1 MFKHVLI
8 PTDGSELSGR
18 AVRAGVAFAKSLD
31 AKVSGLFA
39 MAEYPVMAFG
49 EPTVVPVITPEEFL
63 QEGKTQAQKVLA
75 HLKKTAQEAGVDCE
89 IHAVVND
96 LPYKAIIETA
106 TQKGCD
112 VIFMASH
119 GRRVWKHW
127 CWAARRQQV
136 LTHSKIPVVV
146 TVDGS
151 LQMS

>member
-49 EPTVVPVITPEEFL
+49 EPTVVPVITAEEFL

-106 TQKGCD
+106 TKKGCD

-119 GRRVWKHW
+119 GRRGLESLVLGSETNK
-127 CWAARRQQV
+127 V

-146 TVDGS
+146 YR
-151 LQMS
+151 